1 MRRSQHPKLNA
12 VLSERAS
19 AMRAVPTW
27 SEALLFRHLNRSALG
42 VRFIRQAP
50 FGRFIVDLLAPS
62 ARLVVEVDGAWH
74 RRRRSADA
82 RRDRKLRL
90 LGFRVLRLEA
100 GLVER
105 DVAQAVELVRAALAA
120 PP

>member
-12 VLSERAS
+12 VLGERA
-19 AMRAVPTW
+19 AVMRAAPTW
-27 SEALLFRHLNRSALG
+27 SEALLFRHLNRFALG

-50 FGRFIVDLLAPS
+50 VGRFVVDLLAPS
-62 ARLVVEVDGAWH
+62 ARLVVEIDGLYH
-74 RRRRSADA
+74 QRRAGADA
-82 RRDRKLRL
+82 RRERKLRR

-105 DVAQAVELVRAALAA
+105 DVAQAVELVRAALGA